1 MSTTKRTRFFLR
13 GISDILNAKLR
24 GKGFEYYHDQYW
36 NDIPAIQNYI
46 NKRATNNSEIT
57 WIKDIQDRFAEN
69 LPFERILIVGC
80 GNGWLERQLYD
91 MGIGKHY
98 DAFDIS
104 PEHIDLAKQLSGDR
118 KINYFL
124 DDMDDLKNI
133 PSQPYDAIFNVGVL
147 HHVFRLSRT
156 AWTLHGALKQD
167 GLMFNFE
174 YVGPSQNQYSDSHVK
189 ILEQVNDEL
198 GSRFSTIIPLRPK
211 KSNFETG
218 DPTEA
223 VNADLVRP
231 TLSRFFDIVYDRDL
245 NGGVAYQLLWN
256 NIEEFKKDDDDAK
269 DAIELLISRDDQFTQ
284 EGKVPVL
291 FWYSV
296 VTPKP
301 KNEISTNELLPP

>member
-1 MSTTKRTRFFLR
+1 
-13 GISDILNAKLR
+13 
-24 GKGFEYYHDQYW
+24 
-36 NDIPAIQNYI
+36 
-46 NKRATNNSEIT
+46 
-57 WIKDIQDRFAEN
+57 
-69 LPFERILIVGC
+69 
-80 GNGWLERQLYD
+80 
-91 MGIGKHY
+91 
-98 DAFDIS
+98 
-104 PEHIDLAKQLSGDR
+104 
-118 KINYFL
+118 
-124 DDMDDLKNI
+124 
-133 PSQPYDAIFNVGVL
+133 
-147 HHVFRLSRT
+147 
-156 AWTLHGALKQD
+156 
-167 GLMFNFE
+167 MFNFE

>member
-156 AWTLHGALKQD
+156 AWTLHGAHKQN
-167 GLMFNFE
+167 GLMFNCD
-174 YVGPSQNQYSDSHVK
+174 YVGPSHNQYSDSHVK